1 MNSNDVFDTEQISLS
16 TFTEQAYLDYSMYVI
31 LDRAL
36 PHIGDGLKP
45 VQRRIVYSMSE
56 LGLNATAKFKKSART
71 VGDVLGKFHPHG
83 DTACYDAMVL
93 MAQPFSYRYP
103 LIDGQGNWGS
113 IDDPKSFA
121 AMRYTESRLT
131 PYADTLLSELPFE
144 TVNWTLNF
152 DGTLEEPVVL
162 PARLPNILLN
172 GTTGIAVG
180 MATDIPP
187 HNLREIAS
195 ACIYLLENP
204 KATVEDLCE
213 FVPAPDFPGASEIV
227 SSPADMKQMY
237 KDGLGSVKLR
247 ARYMIEDGNIIVY
260 ALPYQSASS
269 KILEQIASQMN
280 AKKLPMIDDLRDESD
295 HENPVRIVLIPR
307 SSRVDCDALMS
318 HLFAKTDLEKSYRV
332 NLNIIGL
339 NGLPAVKN
347 LKTLLVEWLQFRT
360 STVTRRLEHRLSK
373 VKARLHILDGYL
385 IAFLNIDE
393 IIRIIRNED
402 NPKAALMERFSLS
415 ETQANAI
422 LDLRLRFIAR
432 LEEVRIVEEQK
443 TLNDECG
450 ALEKTLGSQA
460 RLKTLI
466 KKEIAA
472 DAEAHGDSRL
482 CPIVERGT
490 AQAFSE
496 TELVTTEPITVVLS
510 AKGWVRA
517 AKGHEVNPEDMA
529 FKPGDEYQDFAQG
542 KSNQSAVFFDTTG
555 RAYTTNTHT
564 LPSARGLGE
573 PLSSRLSPPDGAHFL
588 SVTILETICFLMMSS
603 SQGYG
608 FVVDVQKVATKNR
621 AGKAVM
627 TVAEQGSLL
636 KPVLIDNID
645 EQWVACVTNIGNL
658 LIFPVAELPIL
669 SKGKGQKLIKIPGK
683 KFQTNEEY
691 LAGIAILSGQ
701 DSLSVNYS
709 NGKTRILKPA
719 EQEPYVGD
727 RALRGKK
734 LEKKRGYNTI
744 ANLSTLRGKR

>member
-1 MNSNDVFDTEQISLS
+1 MTSNDLFDNEQIALS
-16 TFTEQAYLDYSMYVI
+16 AFTEQAYLDYSMYVI

-83 DTACYDAMVL
+83 DNACYDAMVL
-93 MAQPFSYRYP
+93 MAQSFSYRYP

-131 PYADTLLSELPFE
+131 PYSDTLLSELPFE
-144 TVNWTLNF
+144 TVDWTLNF

-162 PARLPNILLN
+162 PARLPNIMLN

-187 HNLREIAS
+187 HNLREIAL
-195 ACIYLLENP
+195 ACIHLLDNP
-204 KATVEDLCE
+204 RATVDDLCE
-213 FVPAPDFPGASEIV
+213 FIPAPDFPGGSEIV
-227 SSPADMKQMY
+227 SSTTEMRQMY

-247 ARYMIEDGNIIVY
+247 ARYMVEDGNIIVY

-295 HENPVRIVLIPR
+295 HENQVRIVLIPR
-307 SSRVDCDALMS
+307 SNKVDCDALMS
-318 HLFAKTDLEKSYRV
+318 HLFTKTDLEKSYRV

-385 IAFLNIDE
+385 IEFLNIDE
-393 IIRIIRNED
+393 VIKIIRNED
-402 NPKAALMERFSLS
+402 APKEALMARFSLS
-415 ETQANAI
+415 ESQSNAI

-432 LEEVRIVEEQK
+432 LEEARIIKEQK
-443 TLNDECG
+443 GLNDEC
-450 ALEKTLGSQA
+450 AVLEKTLKSPA

-466 KKEIAA
+466 KKEIAG
-472 DAEAHGDSRL
+472 DAETHGDPRL
-482 CPIVERGT
+482 CPIVEREA
-490 AQAFSE
+490 AQALSE

-510 AKGWVRA
+510 TKGWVRA
-517 AKGHEVNPEDMA
+517 AKGHDVKPEDMA

-555 RAYTTNTHT
+555 RAYTTSTHT

-588 SVTILETICFLMMSS
+588 SVAILEPVCFLVMST

-608 FVVDVQKVATKNR
+608 FVVDLNKVSTKNR

-636 KPVLIDNID
+636 KPVLIRNID

-669 SKGKGQKLIKIPGK
+669 NKGKGQKLIQIPRK
-683 KFQTNEEY
+683 KFQESEEY
-691 LAGIAILSGQ
+691 MVGIAVLSAQ
-701 DSLSVNYS
+701 DSLSVNYD

-719 EQEPYVGD
+719 EQEAHVGD
-727 RALRGKK
+727 RALRGRK
-734 LEKKRGYNTI
+734 LEKKRGYNSITSLGAI
-744 ANLSTLRGKR
+744 IGKS

>member
-1 MNSNDVFDTEQISLS
+1 MNSNDIFDTEQIALS

-187 HNLREIAS
+187 HNLYEIAS

-227 SSPADMKQMY
+227 SSPADMKQIY

-247 ARYMIEDGNIIVY
+247 ARYIVEDGNIIVY

-269 KILEQIASQMN
+269 KILEQIAFQMN

-295 HENPVRIVLIPR
+295 HENPVRIVLVPR
-307 SSRVDCDALMS
+307 SNRVDCDALMS
-318 HLFAKTDLEKSYRV
+318 HLFFKTDLEKSYRV

-360 STVTRRLEHRLSK
+360 STVMRRLEHRLSK

-402 NPKAALMERFSLS
+402 NPKATLMERFSLS

-443 TLNDECG
+443 TLHDECG

-472 DAEAHGDSRL
+472 DAEAHGDVRL
-482 CPIVERGT
+482 CPIVERDA

-510 AKGWVRA
+510 TKGWVRA
-517 AKGHEVNPEDMA
+517 AKGHDVNPEDMA

-588 SVTILETICFLMMSS
+588 SVTILETICFLMMTS

-608 FVVDVQKVATKNR
+608 FVVDVHKVATKNR

-627 TVAEQGSLL
+627 TVAEQGSFL
-636 KPVLIDNID
+636 KPVPIENID

-669 SKGKGQKLIKIPGK
+669 SKGKGQKLINIPGK
-683 KFQTNEEY
+683 KFQENEES
-691 LAGIAILSGQ
+691 LVGVAILSAQ

-709 NGKTRILKPA
+709 NGKTRILKPT
-719 EQEPYVGD
+719 EQELYVGD

-744 ANLSTLRGKR
+744 ASLSTLRGKR

>member
-1 MNSNDVFDTEQISLS
+1 MSSNDIFDTEQIALS

-45 VQRRIVYSMSE
+45 VQRRIIYSMSE
-56 LGLNATAKFKKSART
+56 LGLNAAAKFKKSART

-144 TVNWTLNF
+144 TVDWTLNF

-172 GTTGIAVG
+172 GATGIAVG

-187 HNLREIAS
+187 HNLREVAS
-195 ACIYLLENP
+195 ACIHLLDNP
-204 KATVEDLCE
+204 RATVDDLCE
-213 FVPAPDFPGASEIV
+213 LIPAPDFPGSGEIV
-227 SSPADMKQMY
+227 SSSEEMRKMY
-237 KDGLGSVKLR
+237 KEGLGSVKLR
-247 ARYMIEDGNIIVY
+247 ARYTIEDGNIIIY

-269 KILEQIASQMN
+269 KILEQIALQMN
-280 AKKLPMIDDLRDESD
+280 AKKLPMVDDLRDESD

-307 SSRVDCDALMS
+307 SNRVDCDALMS

-347 LKTLLVEWLQFRT
+347 LKTLLVEWLNFRT
-360 STVTRRLEHRLSK
+360 STVTKRLEHRLSK

-393 IIRIIRNED
+393 VIQIIRNED
-402 NPKAALMERFSLS
+402 APKDALMVRFSLS
-415 ETQANAI
+415 ESQANAV

-432 LEEVRIVEEQK
+432 LEEVRITEEQK
-443 TLNDECG
+443 VLNDEC
-450 ALEKTLGSQA
+450 ASLEKTLGSQG

-466 KKEIAA
+466 KKEINA
-472 DAEAHGDSRL
+472 DAEAHGDSRS
-482 CPIVERGT
+482 CPIVQREP
-490 AQAFSE
+490 AQALSE
-496 TELVTTEPITVVLS
+496 TELLTTEPITVVLS

-517 AKGHEVNPEDMA
+517 AKGHDVNPEGMS
-529 FKPGDEYQDFAQG
+529 FKPGDEYQDFAEG

-555 RAYTTNTHT
+555 KVYTTNTHT

-573 PLSSRLSPPDGAHFL
+573 PLSSRLSPPDGAHFV
-588 SVTILETICFLMMSS
+588 SVEILEPLSFLVMST

-608 FVVDVQKVATKNR
+608 FVADLNKITTKNR
-621 AGKAVM
+621 SGKAVI
-627 TVAEQGSLL
+627 TIHEQGFLL
-636 KPVLIDNID
+636 KPMLIRNID
-645 EQWVACVTNIGNL
+645 EQWVACITNIGNL
-658 LIFPVAELPIL
+658 LVFPVAELPIL
-669 SKGKGQKLIKIPGK
+669 SKGKGQKLIQIPTK
-683 KFQTNEEY
+683 KF
-691 LAGIAILSGQ
+691 LSGDEYMIGLTVLSAQ
-701 DSLSVNYS
+701 DSLSVHYS
-709 NGKTRILKPA
+709 DGKTRILKPSA
-719 EQEPYVGD
+719 QEDHVGD
-727 RALRGKK
+727 RALRGRK
-734 LEKKRGYNTI
+734 LDKKRGYASI
-744 ANLSTLRGKR
+744 AGLGTVFGKI